1 MTHTILS
8 SLLLSFIVFSLSQSP
23 TFAIKKSYIVYLGGH
38 THGLN
43 PTTADLDYATN
54 SHYELLATSVG
65 STELAREKIFYSYT
79 RNINGFAA
87 ILDDKEASDIAKHP
101 NVVSVFLNKG
111 RKLHTTHSWDFLRLE
126 RDGLVPVDS
135 LWNRSNFGA
144 DVIIG
149 NLDTGVWPE
158 SKSFSDEGYGPIPSR
173 WRGSCS
179 RDVGGVVCN
188 RKLIGAKFFNKGY
201 SAFIGD
207 ALNDTFKTVRDHQG
221 HGSHTLS
228 TAGGNFV
235 PGASIF
241 GHANGTAKGGSP
253 RARVAAYKV
262 CWPPLVGGNEC
273 FDADIIAAFDAAIS
287 DGVDV
292 LSVSLGGNPSEFFED
307 GISIGA
313 FHAVKKGISVVSSA
327 GNSGPDPGTVS
338 NVSPWMFTVGAST
351 LDREFVSFVQL
362 GNNKQL
368 KGASLSSVAMPSRT
382 FYPLIS
388 GDKAK
393 AADALAEDAILCQ
406 PETIDPK
413 KTKGKILV
421 CVRGISGRA
430 DKGKQALLAGAVGM
444 ILVNDRKSGNEVI
457 ADPHLLPATHINFTD
472 GNTLF
477 AYINFTRN
485 PTAYISPVETKFG
498 LKPAPVMAAFSS
510 RGPSLIE
517 PSILKPDI
525 TAPGVSVL
533 AAFTEL
539 VGPTE
544 DESDKRRTPFCLQSG
559 TSMSCPHVS
568 GIVGLLKSLHPDWS
582 PAAIRSAIMTTA
594 RIKYDTG
601 NPMLDSSNKR
611 ATPFAY
617 GSGHVRPN
625 RAMDPGLVYDITVN
639 DYFNFLCARGYNQSL
654 LSLFSD
660 KPYACPKSYGV
671 MDLNYPSISVSQ
683 LNGSMTVSRT
693 VKNVGSARS
702 TYKARVRS
710 PAGVTVSVKPSTL
723 KFEKIG
729 EEKKFEVKF
738 ELNKSNAKSEDYVFG
753 ELLWSDGS
761 HHVRSPIV
769 VKYT

>member
-1 MTHTILS
+1 MMHTILS

-23 TFAIKKSYIVYLGGH
+23 TFAIRKSYIVYLGGH

-54 SHYELLATSVG
+54 SHYELLASSVG

-87 ILDDKEASDIAKHP
+87 ILDDKEAADVAKHP

-144 DVIIG
+144 DVFG
-149 NLDTGVWPE
+149 RNRRALVMKGMD
-158 SKSFSDEGYGPIPSR
+158 PSHQ
-173 WRGSCS
+173 
-179 RDVGGVVCN
+179 GGEDRVPVM
-188 RKLIGAKFFNKGY
+188 KLIGAKFFNKGY
-201 SAFIGD
+201 LAFIGD
-207 ALNDTFKTVRDHQG
+207 ALNNTFKTVRDHEG

-228 TAGGNFV
+228 TAGGNVV
-235 PGASIF
+235 PGASVF

-351 LDREFVSFVQL
+351 LDREFVSYVQL

-368 KGASLSSVAMPSRT
+368 KGASLSSVAMSSRT

-413 KTKGKILV
+413 KAKGKILV
-421 CVRGISGRA
+421 CVRGISGRT

-457 ADPHLLPATHINFTD
+457 ADPHFLPATHINFTD

-485 PTAYISPVETKFG
+485 PTACITPVETKFG

-525 TAPGVSVL
+525 TAPGVSIL

-582 PAAIRSAIMTTA
+582 PAAIRSAIMTSA
-594 RIKYDTG
+594 RIRDDTG

-639 DYFNFLCARGYNQSL
+639 DYLNFLCARGYNQSL
-654 LSLFSD
+654 LSLFSG
-660 KPYACPKSYGV
+660 KPYACPKQYGV

-683 LNGSMTVSRT
+683 LNGSMSVSRT

-738 ELNKSNAKSEDYVFG
+738 ELNKSSAKSEDYVFG

-761 HHVRSPIV
+761 HYVRSPIV
-769 VKYT
+769 LKHK